1 MADGIDFQDDGT
13 VVVNDGDRSER
24 LRRPTIGELR
34 TLMGRLSVVA
44 DTITELAERRVAQ
57 DTSIRRRMEKAEEAE
72 QAAIDGAD
80 DPSGL
85 LEERAE
91 RRLADK
97 AELSKI
103 GDEFTKQVDELHL
116 TFTLSA
122 FELLSAQHTTWTTL
136 DVEKLPA
143 WMASRDLPVRL
154 RRHWQTVPS
163 PAGPA

>member
-1 MADGIDFQDDGT
+1 MADGIEFKDDGT
-13 VVVNDGDRSER
+13 VTVSDGGNVER

-34 TLMGRLSVVA
+34 TLMGKLEVVA
-44 DTITELAERRVAQ
+44 DTIFELAERRQAQ
-57 DTSIRRRMEKAEEAE
+57 DVAIRRRMEQAEAAE
-72 QAAIDGAD
+72 QEAIDGAD
-80 DPSGL
+80 EPAGP

-97 AELSKI
+97 RELSKI

-122 FELLSAQHTTWTTL
+122 FEMLSAQNTTWTTL

-143 WMASRDLPVRL
+143 WMASRDLPVKL